1 MSYLIVF
8 VFAFWIGGK
17 VQKAIGVYKDVRN
30 VKLVEK
36 SVKQILD
43 KNSKVSVIRDPE
55 DPEESDYIEFL
66 KFKNKFKEVPTND

>member
-8 VFAFWIGGK
+8 AFAFWFGSK
-17 VQKAIGVYKDVRN
+17 VQKAISVYKDVRN

-43 KNSKVSVIRDPE
+43 KNSKVSVIRDSE
-55 DPEESDYIEFL
+55 DSEEDDYKEFL
-66 KFKNKFKEVPTND
+66 KFKNKFKEVAE